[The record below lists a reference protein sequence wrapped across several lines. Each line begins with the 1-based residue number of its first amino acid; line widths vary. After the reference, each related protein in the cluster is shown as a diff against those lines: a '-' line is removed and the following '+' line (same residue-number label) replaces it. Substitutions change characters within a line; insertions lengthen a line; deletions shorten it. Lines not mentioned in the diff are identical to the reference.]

1 MINTQNLSQDD
12 YENLRFELLNQ
23 LETSNDINSLL
34 NPILDSVGIPT
45 IGIGLNLRDSNSQ
58 SIVFE
63 TFGIDPENPVDAPFA
78 EQLIEVIESPFED
91 GQEDELQVALD
102 AVMSERAEVLENDRT
117 TFAFS
122 DRNEAIEAFNE
133 RVDSVDELIID
144 TTVPGISNSL
154 ERATLVSL
162 AFNGGTGLVGP
173 NLRAAIAS
181 GDRAE
186 AWYEIRYNSGISLLS
201 RRFVESEIFGL
212 YDDSSPS
219 SDFRPTEAN
228 ALLAAR
234 MFTRHEVD
242 ILEDDLNTASFDI
255 ANGNLDAIDERVS
268 IDLGRAETI
277 FPELQPAQTVLID
290 NFSTLPEDVRD
301 QLQRFEPDSF
311 LNTPN
316 EIDNVFVSY
325 EGTQFT
331 GEVAPNTVDR
341 TEQPAQNDLIFG
353 SINTSGST
361 TNSDD
366 TLKGAGGN
374 DLFIGGLGN
383 DSHDGGAGEDTVS
396 YQGSPEG
403 VNISLS
409 QNLGE
414 GGYAAGDSYAEIEN
428 VIGSNN
434 DDTLVGNNQS
444 NILVGLNGQDRID
457 GEAGNDYLLGGDGD
471 DTLVGGNGINILTG
485 GADNDRFILNP
496 EEGIDIITD
505 FNASNDL
512 ILLPNDLE
520 FSQLSFAQAENSTDA
535 QISLVNND
543 QVIGTLINIDAE
555 SITTNNFA
563 ST

>member
-1 MINTQNLSQDD
+1 MKLKICNKLSIILQKTTESHWHNLVLDLWLKYISREDTQNLSQDD

-186 AWYEIRYNSGISLLS
+186 TWYEIRYNSGISLLS

-277 FPELQPAQTVLID
+277 FPELQPAQT
-290 NFSTLPEDVRD
+290 
-301 QLQRFEPDSF
+301 
-311 LNTPN
+311 
-316 EIDNVFVSY
+316 
-325 EGTQFT
+325 
-331 GEVAPNTVDR
+331 
-341 TEQPAQNDLIFG
+341 AQNDLIFG

>member
-277 FPELQPAQTVLID
+277 FPELQPAQT
-290 NFSTLPEDVRD
+290 
-301 QLQRFEPDSF
+301 
-311 LNTPN
+311 
-316 EIDNVFVSY
+316 DNVFVSY

>member
-1 MINTQNLSQDD
+1 
-12 YENLRFELLNQ
+12 
-23 LETSNDINSLL
+23 
-34 NPILDSVGIPT
+34 
-45 IGIGLNLRDSNSQ
+45 
-58 SIVFE
+58 
-63 TFGIDPENPVDAPFA
+63 
-78 EQLIEVIESPFED
+78 
-91 GQEDELQVALD
+91 
-102 AVMSERAEVLENDRT
+102 
-117 TFAFS
+117 
-122 DRNEAIEAFNE
+122 
-133 RVDSVDELIID
+133 
-144 TTVPGISNSL
+144 
-154 ERATLVSL
+154 
-162 AFNGGTGLVGP
+162 
-173 NLRAAIAS
+173 
-181 GDRAE
+181 
-186 AWYEIRYNSGISLLS
+186 
-201 RRFVESEIFGL
+201 
-212 YDDSSPS
+212 
-219 SDFRPTEAN
+219 
-228 ALLAAR
+228 
-234 MFTRHEVD
+234 
-242 ILEDDLNTASFDI
+242 
-255 ANGNLDAIDERVS
+255 
-268 IDLGRAETI
+268 
-277 FPELQPAQTVLID
+277 
-290 NFSTLPEDVRD
+290 
-301 QLQRFEPDSF
+301 LQRFEPDSF